1 MWTDL
6 KLIQQL
12 GFLKN
17 SHILFDSSPSY
28 IELPKR
34 TIPIHPDSM
43 NVLTNIWS
51 YIEIGFRN
59 QTILYKQKYIH
70 TITSKSHHI
79 SVHCWLM
86 AKPLKK
92 CFLKNLKNKMSFSFC
107 STM

>member
-1 MWTDL
+1 MNVVDRFETDPATWIFE
-6 KLIQQL
+6 KLPFYL
-12 GFLKN
+12 TRVLA
-17 SHILFDSSPSY
+17 

-70 TITSKSHHI
+70 ILLHLNLIILQHI
-79 SVHCWLM
+79 AGLWLS
-86 AKPLKK
+86 L
-92 CFLKNLKNKMSFSFC
+92 
-107 STM
+107 